1 MKKVDLL
8 TLKEAANNLLFDM
21 SDDEYITLLNEF
33 DTIISQIEL
42 INKIDGIDEA
52 IPMSFSYEIYT
63 DELREDIPDGNLTT
77 EEALKNSSNVVDGMI
92 KLPKVV
98 G

>member
-21 SDDEYITLLNEF
+21 SDDEDITLLNEF

-52 IPMSFSYEIYT
+52 IPMSFPYEIYT
-63 DELREDIPDGNLTT
+63 NELREDIPDGNLTI